1 MENPSE
7 DIHGVFK
14 ALTMAENA
22 DVQRAAVNKYF
33 LPNAGFRHSLCRVEP
48 GYLSRDNILGVYQWY
63 RIMSPILE
71 AEIIDV
77 VFNSETNVMYLEGS
91 QKFHIRL
98 SPFSPAPARI
108 IIRLTLQKD
117 QFSGLYYIAQQEDF
131 YHPDDLIALL
141 VPPLAPF
148 IRFAL
153 DAAGVVSNICA
164 KVGQVVGYWRP
175 GGGPH
180 AESGEDVFV

>member
-1 MENPSE
+1 MENPAE
-7 DIHGVFK
+7 DIHGVFN
-14 ALTMAENA
+14 ALTMAANA

-33 LPNAGFRHSLCRVEP
+33 LPNAGFRHPLCRVEP
-48 GYLSRDNILGVYQWY
+48 GFLSRDNILGVYQWY

-77 VFNSETNVMYLEGS
+77 VFHPDKNVMYLEGS

-98 SPFSPAPARI
+98 SPFAPAPARI

-131 YHPDDLIALL
+131 YHPDDFINLL

-148 IRFAL
+148 IRLAL
-153 DAAGVVSNICA
+153 DGAGVVSNICA

-180 AESGEDVFV
+180 AESGEDVCV